1 MTLSIDA
8 IKRTLSMTTRS
19 VPNGDFETGD
29 FTYWTVQN
37 FHTPA
42 SVEKHGGSY
51 KARLVGGRSTGQL
64 LFTRFK
70 AGPGVFTLTFT
81 ASAPQ
86 SIKHEGSPDLR
97 LHAFVLFIVTGF
109 DADNVPIQSDFS
121 LSGINPTEK
130 VITYSAE
137 LLPEV
142 KQVEVRF
149 SIPSDPYANK
159 GPVYLDNVNFK

>member
-1 MTLSIDA
+1 MATH
-8 IKRTLSMTTRS
+8 T
-19 VPNGDFETGD
+19 VPNGNFETGD
-29 FTYWTVQN
+29 FKYWKVQN

-42 SVEKHGGSY
+42 CVEAYGGSY

-70 AGPGVFTLTFT
+70 VRPGVFKLTFT

-86 SIKHEGSPDLR
+86 SIKHEGSPDL
-97 LHAFVLFIVTGF
+97 LIHAFVLFIVTGF
-109 DADNVPIQSDFS
+109 NADNVPIQSDFS
-121 LSGINPTEK
+121 LSGINPKKK
-130 VITYSAE
+130 VITYHGE

-142 KQVEVRF
+142 EEVEVRF

-159 GPVYLDNVNFK
+159 GPVYLDNVDFIQSEK